1 MTATLTEQDQVGWGL
16 SEITE
21 AAALALR
28 LELDCH
34 PKPGL
39 VTPRSMGSYG
49 DMDHACMAQGIAA
62 IAPFFQD
69 LALAGRDGAGFADL
83 KPIGLAAEQ
92 GMMTAT
98 GGVNTHRG
106 AIFSLGLL
114 VAATAGLPRTNDA
127 QGLSESLGQAISD
140 RWGADIHSTASLRPV
155 SHGTEVAR
163 RYHAG
168 GAREQA
174 ARGFP
179 VLAGHVVP
187 GLLSGLAGGL
197 RPHDAA
203 VQALFTA
210 MAALED
216 TNLLYRGGLS
226 GLRFAQAAAAA
237 FLTRGGVSRAGW
249 QEDAARID
257 RAFVA
262 RWLSPGGAADMLSA
276 SLFVALLSGD
286 LSVESGQWA

>member
-39 VTPRSMGSYG
+39 VTPRSMGSHG

-62 IAPFFQD
+62 IAPFFQA

-114 VAATAGLPRTNDA
+114 VAATAGL
-127 QGLSESLGQAISD
+127 
-140 RWGADIHSTASLRPV
+140 
-155 SHGTEVAR
+155 
-163 RYHAG
+163 
-168 GAREQA
+168 
-174 ARGFP
+174 
-179 VLAGHVVP
+179 
-187 GLLSGLAGGL
+187 
-197 RPHDAA
+197 
-203 VQALFTA
+203 
-210 MAALED
+210 
-216 TNLLYRGGLS
+216 
-226 GLRFAQAAAAA
+226 AAAARSRYTA
-237 FLTRGGVSRAGW
+237 ACSWLGLGLGSGLGLGLGLGVG
-249 QEDAARID
+249 
-257 RAFVA
+257 
-262 RWLSPGGAADMLSA
+262 LGPG
-276 SLFVALLSGD
+276 SG
-286 LSVESGQWA
+286 SG

>member
-1 MTATLTEQDQVGWGL
+1 MTATLLQDEATGWSL
-16 SEITE
+16 PEIAE
-21 AAALALR
+21 AAGLALR

-39 VTPRSMGSYG
+39 VTPRSMGSHG
-49 DMDHACMAQGIAA
+49 DMDHACMARGIAA
-62 IAPFFQD
+62 IAPFFRD
-69 LALAGRDGAGFADL
+69 LAVAGRDGAAFADL

-92 GMMTAT
+92 AMMAAT

-114 VAATAGLPRTNDA
+114 VAAAAGLPRTADA
-127 QGLSESLGQAISD
+127 QGMSERLGGAIAD
-140 RWGADIHSTASLRPV
+140 CWGAEIQATATLRPV

-163 RYHAG
+163 RFHAG

-174 ARGFP
+174 AQGFP
-179 VLAGHVVP
+179 ILAGHVVP
-187 GLLSGLAGGL
+187 GLISGLKSGL
-197 RPHDAA
+197 HPHDAA

-210 MAALED
+210 TAALED
-216 TNLLYRGGLS
+216 TNLLYRGGLG
-226 GLRFAQAAAAA
+226 GLRFAQDAAAG
-237 FLTRGGVSRAGW
+237 FLTRGGVFRGGW

-286 LSVESGQWA
+286 LSVEPGQWA